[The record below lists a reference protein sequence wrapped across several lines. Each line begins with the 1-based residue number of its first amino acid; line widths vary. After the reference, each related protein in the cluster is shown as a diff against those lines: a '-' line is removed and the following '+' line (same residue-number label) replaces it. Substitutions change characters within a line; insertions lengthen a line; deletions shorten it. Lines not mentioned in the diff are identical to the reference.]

1 MQKRS
6 TKIRRGFAG
15 ILAVGALAVAAPA
28 TSYADGGGSPP
39 PAGQSGGGTGG
50 P

>member
-6 TKIRRGFAG
+6 TKIKRGFAG
-15 ILAVGALAVAAPA
+15 ILAVGALAVAAPG
-28 TSYADGGGSPP
+28 YAGGGGSSL

>member
-6 TKIRRGFAG
+6 TKIKRGFAG

-28 TSYADGGGSPP
+28 ASYADGGGSQL